1 MKGVESLIEYSRL
14 RASGNPEKSRDY
26 TFENPGIGISKKS
39 RDPGISRDPAGAC
52 LRVTSLNKAFN
63 IFPFSNACQ
72 YPFDQNAT
80 ALPTF
85 TCLSRLEL
93 FVVFVFFAYL
103 YLCLSHMVNC
113 FLSLGSPCLPFS
125 LSGNWNSEVFHFVI
139 QLCRRQPLD
148 FFVVFVFILY

>member
-1 MKGVESLIEYSRL
+1 MIFDPPAAIKGLKTGCYGQWTGLKALEYSCL
-14 RASGNPEKSRDY
+14 RASGNTEKSRHY
-26 TFENPGIGISKKS
+26 IFENPGIGISKKS

-72 YPFDQNAT
+72 YPFDQNVT

-93 FVVFVFFAYL
+93 FVVFVFF
-103 YLCLSHMVNC
+103 C
-113 FLSLGSPCLPFS
+113 
-125 LSGNWNSEVFHFVI
+125 
-139 QLCRRQPLD
+139 
-148 FFVVFVFILY
+148 VFVFVSFPHGQLFLVTRLSLSALFSVRQLE